1 MFGRVALVAGSL
13 LASCATIPPAGPLPP
28 ASTAFDGNYAGQDM
42 LISGGGFV
50 CGAPSYPLTVSV
62 SGGRFDYPFAV
73 NAPRTAPLPVQV
85 APDGTLMGELL
96 YGTLDY
102 TPVSRYYNTWALLRG
117 QTAGGV
123 LDAVVW
129 DERCVR
135 RVTARRV

>member
-1 MFGRVALVAGSL
+1 MFRCVALVAGIL
-13 LASCATIPPAGPLPP
+13 LASCVAMSPTPLQP
-28 ASTAFDGNYAGQDM
+28 STTTAFDGSYTGQDT

-50 CGAPSYPLTVSV
+50 CGAPNYPLTVSV

-102 TPVSRYYNTWALLRG
+102 TPASRYYNTWAILRG
-117 QTAGGV
+117 QIASGT
-123 LDAVVW
+123 LDAMVW

-135 RVTARRV
+135 RVTARRA

>member
-1 MFGRVALVAGSL
+1 MLRYVAPVAGIL

-28 ASTAFDGNYAGQDM
+28 ASTAFDGEYAGRDM
-42 LISGGGFV
+42 LISGSFV
-50 CGAPSYPLTVSV
+50 CGASNYPLTLSV

-85 APDGTLMGELL
+85 SPDGALVGELL

-102 TPVSRYYNTWALLRG
+102 TPVDRYHNTWALLRG
-117 QTAGGV
+117 QIAGGA